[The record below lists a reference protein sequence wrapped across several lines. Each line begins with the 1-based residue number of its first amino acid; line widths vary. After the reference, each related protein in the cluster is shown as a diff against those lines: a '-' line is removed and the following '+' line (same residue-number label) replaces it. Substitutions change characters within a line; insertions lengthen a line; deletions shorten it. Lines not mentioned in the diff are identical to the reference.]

1 VRRQPVCKRLN
12 RKTISRLSF
21 FGGFMKRMG
30 KSFILVPL
38 ALILLCGACSHAPND
53 QQIVSSI
60 QAGLYQN
67 PDLKALS
74 VNVTSDHGV
83 VTLSGAVNA
92 PLERL
97 AIEDLAQKAPGVK
110 RVIDRITVAPSSASS
125 QPTASA
131 DAPAAATSD
140 ISEQAAPAFRSTHHR
155 RQKRHAEQYADASAP
170 PTSNQD
176 EEPSTPSEPPTSSS
190 KMAAASQ
197 AAPVQ
202 AQQPA
207 PPPPQP
213 VRVTIP
219 SGTVVTVR
227 MIDPVSSQTA
237 QAGQVF
243 AASVFSPVVVGN
255 RVVVPQGADAKVRVV
270 QVRSA
275 GHYQGQSEL
284 KLELVAV
291 NVNGEDQPVQSGY
304 YDKLGASRGKN
315 SAEKIGGGA
324 GLGALI
330 GALIGHGKGAG
341 IGAAIGAAGGAVT
354 QEVTHGQ
361 QVTIPSEARI
371 DFVLRSPVTITL
383 NPEQ

>member
-1 VRRQPVCKRLN
+1 LN
-12 RKTISRLSF
+12 RKNVFKLSF
-21 FGGFMKRMG
+21 FQVGFMKRMG
-30 KSFILVPL
+30 KSFMGVPL
-38 ALILLCGACSHAPND
+38 ALILLCSACSHAPND

-74 VNVTSDHGV
+74 INVTSDHGV
-83 VTLSGAVNA
+83 VTLSGTVNA

-97 AIEDLAQKAPGVK
+97 AVEDLAQKAPGVK
-110 RVIDRITVAPSSASS
+110 RVIDQITVASASAPS
-125 QPTASA
+125 MPTASA
-131 DAPAAATSD
+131 ETSPQATRDTTGQPAPVSHVAH
-140 ISEQAAPAFRSTHHR
+140 RR

-170 PTSNQD
+170 QVSNQ
-176 EEPSTPSEPPTSSS
+176 EEPSGSSEPANSASKIAESSP
-190 KMAAASQ
+190 
-197 AAPVQ
+197 APSTQQ
-202 AQQPA
+202 AQQPSSP

-213 VRVTIP
+213 VHVTIP

-227 MIDPVSSQTA
+227 MIDPISSQTA

-243 AASVFSPVVVGN
+243 AASVFSPIVVGN

-284 KLELVAV
+284 KLELVSV
-291 NVNGEDQPVQSGY
+291 NVNGEDLPVQSGY

-354 QEVTHGQ
+354 QEATHGQ

-371 DFVLRSPVTITL
+371 DFVLRSPVTVTL
-383 NPEQ
+383 NPQQ

>member
-1 VRRQPVCKRLN
+1 
-12 RKTISRLSF
+12 
-21 FGGFMKRMG
+21 MKRMG